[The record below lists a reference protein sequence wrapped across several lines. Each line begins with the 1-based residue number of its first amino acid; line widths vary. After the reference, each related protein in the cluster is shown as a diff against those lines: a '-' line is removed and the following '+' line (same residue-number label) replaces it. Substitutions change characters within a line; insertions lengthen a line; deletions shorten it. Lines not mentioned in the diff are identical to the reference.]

1 MGAGSALLSYLARHA
16 KAIGAKRIDWVVMQ
30 SNTDARRFY
39 KETCGA
45 EELDKYIGA
54 RVEGSDAIDKLISL
68 VPK

>member
-1 MGAGSALLSYLARHA
+1 
-16 KAIGAKRIDWVVMQ
+16 MQ
-30 SNTDARRFY
+30 SNIDARKFY

-45 EELDKYIGA
+45 EELDKYVGA